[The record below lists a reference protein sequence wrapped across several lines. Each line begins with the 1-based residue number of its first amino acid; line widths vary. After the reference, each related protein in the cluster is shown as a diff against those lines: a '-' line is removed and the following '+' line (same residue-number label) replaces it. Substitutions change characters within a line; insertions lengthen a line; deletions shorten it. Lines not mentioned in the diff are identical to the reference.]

1 MNKKFLALILMVSVA
16 TVGIFASNQIRVS
29 RQDGSQLNS
38 NSSPMYVLLEDGN
51 YKNVE
56 TNQILS
62 ESELP
67 EYCRLVD
74 GDGQQLYQR
83 NQNTSLNRNL
93 SQNRTNS
100 NSSSSKRGPSRNT
113 NNNNSSRNFK
123 NR

>member
-16 TVGIFASNQIRVS
+16 TVGIFASNQIRAS
-29 RQDGSQLNS
+29 RQDGSQLNF

-62 ESELP
+62 KSELP

-83 NQNTSLNRNL
+83 NQNTSLNRNI
-93 SQNRTNS
+93 SKNRT
-100 NSSSSKRGPSRNT
+100 
-113 NNNNSSRNFK
+113 NNNSSRNFR

>member
-16 TVGIFASNQIRVS
+16 TVGVFASNQFRVS

-38 NSSPMYVLLEDGN
+38 NSNPMYVLLEDGN

-56 TNQILS
+56 TNQILTK
-62 ESELP
+62 SELP

-100 NSSSSKRGPSRNT
+100 NFSNSKRGFSR
-113 NNNNSSRNFK
+113 NNNNYSRNYK